1 MARKKTSEISYN
13 EYGERSTVTF
23 EEFYAVYAVMEQ
35 FDHIPK
41 FHFDLIDFLSNYST
55 WEHQTAVVQCF
66 RNASKSSLVAAWV
79 VWRLACDP
87 TLLFLIQSADDGT
100 AAKMV
105 GDVQKLISAHP
116 HAEHLRSA
124 KHTWTAK
131 GVRVKGATS
140 GRNLSVSARGIFSN
154 VTGSRAD
161 VIISDDVEVPRNSE
175 SQDLRDRLRNRI
187 SESSRLLN
195 PNGIRLLIGTPHAHD
210 SIYPEQID
218 KGASSF
224 RVPLIDAIE
233 GEFPNYE
240 GTSNWPERWPMD
252 KVNRIQRGCRT
263 RAEFLSQYQLI
274 AVNSEESHLDVS
286 LIKRYASEPELL
298 ESNGQRLYRID
309 GKKITGLNAFWDP
322 SMSKSGG
329 DSSVLA
335 ITFCTS
341 DGCIYVHRTIALQ
354 GEADDQCKQARQA
367 LIDFNV
373 PIVFI
378 ETNGIGNFLP
388 QILLKHTR
396 GLGIGVD
403 GKHTTIRKSD
413 SIQGSFE
420 TPLSAGILYVHDT
433 VINTKFISQMRDFN
447 PKSMRGK
454 DDFIDS
460 AAKSIQ
466 QLPVSIGRGVT
477 NTVAGFNPYR
487 HHGSMQ
493 IEIQRDYA

>member
-1 MARKKTSEISYN
+1 MARKKQSEITYDKGQKSD
-13 EYGERSTVTF
+13 VTF
-23 EEFYAVYAVMEQ
+23 KDFYAVYAAMED
-35 FDHIPK
+35 FKHIPK
-41 FHFDLIDFLSNYST
+41 FHYDLIDFLSAYGT
-55 WEHQTAVVQCF
+55 WTNHTAVVQCF

-79 VWRLACDP
+79 VWRLAVDP

-105 GDVQKLISAHP
+105 GDVQKLITLHP
-116 HAEHLRSA
+116 FAEHLQSA
-124 KHTWTAK
+124 KSTWTSK

-161 VIISDDVEVPRNSE
+161 IIIADDVEVPRNSE
-175 SQDLRDRLRNRI
+175 FQELRDRLRNRL

-195 PNGIRLLIGTPHAHD
+195 PNGLRLLIGTPHAHD

-224 RVPLIDAIE
+224 RVPLIDGIE
-233 GEFPNYE
+233 GEFPNYT
-240 GTSNWPERWPMD
+240 GTSNWPERWPIEM
-252 KVNRIQRGCRT
+252 VARIQHECRT

-286 LIKRYASEPELL
+286 LIKRYSDEPEFIQ
-298 ESNGQRLYRID
+298 SNGTKLYKIND
-309 GKKITGLNAFWDP
+309 KKITGINAFWDP

-335 ITFCTS
+335 ITFCTA
-341 DGCIYVHRTIALQ
+341 DGSIYIHRTIALQ
-354 GEADDQCKQARQA
+354 GEAEDQCKQARQV

-373 PIVFI
+373 PIVYI

-403 GKHTTIRKSD
+403 GKHTSIRKSD
-413 SIQGSFE
+413 SIQGAYE
-420 TPLSAGILYVHDT
+420 TPLSAGILYVHDS
-433 VINTKFISQMRDFN
+433 VMNTKFVTQLRDFN
-447 PKSMRGK
+447 PRSMRGK
-454 DDFIDS
+454 DDFID
-460 AAKSIQ
+460 APAKSIA
-466 QLPVSIGRGVT
+466 QLPIAIGRGVT
-477 NTVAGFNPYR
+477 NTVSGFLPYR
-487 HHGSMQ
+487 NFNTEIS
-493 IEIQRDYA
+493 IERDYA